1 MIRSRLA
8 KLATLAVALVA
19 FTGAGVAQESLK
31 IATVDMTKAFES
43 YWKTTLSNKQVAER
57 RADFDKIEQGLI
69 DDIKLA
75 RQEHAGLVQSVQD
88 PANSQEKRE
97 ADAKIAQQK
106 ARDYDGLLRRHNE
119 YRQNRD
125 RTMAQMAQ
133 RLSWARIEE
142 IKEIIS
148 TKAKEGGYD
157 IVLNTAKSAADT
169 TAVLYTAG
177 KNDLTDSIIAELNA
191 DAPDEYKP
199 KKPAA
204 AEGAATPEAPA
215 PAPAEK

>member
-1 MIRSRLA
+1 
-8 KLATLAVALVA
+8 
-19 FTGAGVAQESLK
+19 
-31 IATVDMTKAFES
+31 
-43 YWKTTLSNKQVAER
+43 
-57 RADFDKIEQGLI
+57 
-69 DDIKLA
+69 
-75 RQEHAGLVQSVQD
+75 
-88 PANSQEKRE
+88 
-97 ADAKIAQQK
+97 
-106 ARDYDGLLRRHNE
+106 
-119 YRQNRD
+119 
-125 RTMAQMAQ
+125 MAQMAQ
-133 RLSWARIEE
+133 RLSRARIEE